1 MPSRTSTSIVQPT
14 YDAIV
19 VGSGATGG
27 VAARTL
33 AGQGLRV
40 LVLEAGREVT
50 PTDLANGPIAN
61 AKRLANLSTGRQSIQ
76 AGHPGY
82 WKANPDLYTNELD
95 NPYSTPADKPFTWTR
110 GRQVGGRSLTWGGIT
125 LRLSDY
131 EFKAASRDGHG
142 QDWPIGYGD
151 LAPYYDELEQF
162 LQVQGN
168 RDGLAQLPDG
178 QYQPAAKLTP
188 AELKLQ
194 RVVAENWSD
203 RQVIPS
209 RGFAL
214 HKPTPEQPWSKA
226 SSQGSALRVA
236 LATGLVTLRS
246 DAVVSHVTIDPN
258 TRLATGV
265 CYFDRQAKTEH
276 LATAKLVVLCA
287 STIESVR
294 ILLHS
299 SSEFQPEGLVN
310 ESGLLGRNLMDHVS
324 MSQFF
329 VIPGI
334 DPPKEQFEL
343 SGGHSCFI
351 PNFCNL
357 EKQDQDFL
365 RGYGIW
371 GGIQRFDPPAVFR
384 KVKGAIGFLIAH
396 GEVLSRP
403 ENRVTLNSNLRD
415 AWGLPVPHI
424 ECAWSDNEHKMLAHM
439 HQQIEAKI
447 EKVGGIK
454 KGLSELF
461 HMPIVQGFVDRME
474 AGMAQSGPPGF
485 YIHEVGGAPMGRSP
499 QTSVLNEWNQ
509 VWDTPN
515 LLVTDGAC
523 WVSSGWQSPTLT
535 MMAITTRAC
544 RSAAAALKSDGLFSS
559 RSKTT

>member
-1 MPSRTSTSIVQPT
+1 MAPRSPYSSSSEPS

-19 VGSGATGG
+19 VGSGASGG
-27 VAARTL
+27 AAARAL
-33 AGQGLRV
+33 AEQGLTV
-40 LVLEAGREVT
+40 LILEAGREVT
-50 PTDLANGPIAN
+50 PRDLANGPIAN
-61 AKRLANLSTGRQSIQ
+61 AKRLANLAAGRQSIQ
-76 AGHPGY
+76 ASHPGY

-95 NPYSTPADKPFTWTR
+95 NPYSTPEDKPFTWTR

-131 EFKAASRDGHG
+131 EFKAASRDGYG
-142 QDWPIGYGD
+142 QDWPIDHGD
-151 LAPYYDELEQF
+151 LAPYYDELEAF

-168 RDGLAQLPDG
+168 RDGLTQLPDG
-178 QYQPAAKLTP
+178 QYQPAASLTP
-188 AELKLQ
+188 AELRLQ
-194 RVVAENWSD
+194 RVVEQHWPD
-203 RQVIPS
+203 RRLIAS

-214 HKPTPEQPWSKA
+214 HQSTREQPWSRA
-226 SSQGSALRVA
+226 SSQGSALGVA
-236 LATGLVTLRS
+236 LKTGRVTLRS
-246 DAVVSHVTIDPN
+246 DAVVSHVTIDPD

-265 CYFDRQAKTEH
+265 CYVDRQAKTEH
-276 LATAKLVVLCA
+276 FATAKLVVLCA

-299 SSEFQPEGLVN
+299 SAAVQPGGLVDQ
-310 ESGLLGRNLMDHVS
+310 SGLLGRNLMDHVS

-334 DPPKEQFEL
+334 EPPQESFEL

-371 GGIQRFDPPAVFR
+371 GGIQRFDPPSIFR
-384 KVKGAIGFLIAH
+384 KVEGAIGFLIAH
-396 GEVLSRP
+396 GEVLARDK
-403 ENRVTLNSNLRD
+403 NRVTLNTNLRD

-439 HQQIEAKI
+439 HQQIDAKI
-447 EKVGGIK
+447 DKVGGIK

-499 QTSVLNEWNQ
+499 QMSVLNEWNQ
-509 VWDTPN
+509 VWGTPN

-544 RSAAAALKSDGLFSS
+544 RSAAVALKSGTLGL
-559 RSKTT
+559 KQ